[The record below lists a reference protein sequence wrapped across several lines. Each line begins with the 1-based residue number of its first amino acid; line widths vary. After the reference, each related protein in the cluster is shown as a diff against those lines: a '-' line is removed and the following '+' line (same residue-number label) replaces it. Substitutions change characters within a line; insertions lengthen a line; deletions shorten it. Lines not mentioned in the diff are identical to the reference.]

1 MTSAAEINKQ
11 REALKK
17 AYDSAKWAK
26 KVNLMPPAQVTAV
39 YLRLKNQNK
48 I

>member
-1 MTSAAEINKQ
+1 MSVNE

-17 AYDSAKWAK
+17 AYDSKDWAK
-26 KVNLMPPAQVTAV
+26 RVDKMRDDQVHAI
-39 YLRLKNQNK
+39 YMRLKNQNK

>member
-1 MTSAAEINKQ
+1 MSSVAEIAKQ

-17 AYDSAKWAK
+17 AYPTASWKK

-39 YLRLKNQNK
+39 YLKFRSQNK